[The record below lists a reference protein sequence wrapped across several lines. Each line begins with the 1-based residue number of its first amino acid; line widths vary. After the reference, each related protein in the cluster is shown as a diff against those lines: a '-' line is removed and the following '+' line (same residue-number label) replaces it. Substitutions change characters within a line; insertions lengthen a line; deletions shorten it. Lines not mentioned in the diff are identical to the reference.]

1 MKILSEEIINI
12 GGKDYTLFLNRKSIL
27 AWEKFA
33 GEENSKMGQIESSY
47 NNLFNG
53 KNAEIKKGINP
64 FEDITEPN
72 TEEND
77 KIVSSSYRKL
87 YWLML
92 YEHHKLDFEDAN
104 KLYDEAVEEYG
115 EEQLIALAVQMIKDA
130 NSDRTGN
137 KETKKLEA
145 LRPSEN

>member
-77 KIVSSSYRKL
+77 IYDVEVSVLIDSYMSNPYSFFNVSQIGL
-87 YWLML
+87 G
-92 YEHHKLDFEDAN
+92 ESFEVPVTTLFN
-104 KLYDEAVEEYG
+104 EN
-115 EEQLIALAVQMIKDA
+115 I
-130 NSDRTGN
+130 
-137 KETKKLEA
+137 LE
-145 LRPSEN
+145 LLQPK